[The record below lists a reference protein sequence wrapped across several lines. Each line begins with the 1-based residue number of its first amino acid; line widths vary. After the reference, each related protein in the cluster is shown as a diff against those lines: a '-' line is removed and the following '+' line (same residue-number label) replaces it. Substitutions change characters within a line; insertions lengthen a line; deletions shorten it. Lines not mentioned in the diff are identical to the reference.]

1 VLGAIV
7 TPTLRVSAPT
17 SPSTRTLYAILGRH
31 RKTSDDLINHTNMQ
45 RRKFIKDTLTGLP
58 LILMTPTLLTSC
70 DEDDENISP
79 NGKTV
84 VVIGAGISGLAAA
97 KKLKEKG
104 FTVIVLEAQEKVGG
118 RLRTDRTL
126 GIAFDEGASWIHG
139 PSGNPIT
146 RLASQSGANT
156 FLTSDDN
163 VKVFDTNGTA
173 YSDAVLTSA
182 ENQFNSAL
190 NAVRNAGTQ
199 TKSFQ
204 SVFNTLYPTQANDR
218 LWKYMLSAF
227 LEFNTGGDI
236 SKLSSKFFDDDE
248 EFNGDDVIIT
258 NGYDKVTDFIAQG
271 LDIRLNTRVTSINY
285 SNEKVN
291 ITANGSNFEA
301 DYVVVS
307 VPLGVLKNNAITFTP
322 ALPTNKLN
330 AITNTNMGNVNK
342 FLLVWNTPFW
352 DTNLQY
358 IGYTPDT
365 KGKFNYFLNI
375 KKFTPS
381 NGLMTFAFG
390 DYATVTESMTDNEII
405 NEIMLH
411 LKSIYG
417 NSIPNPSNFLR
428 TKWGQNINSYG
439 AYSYATN
446 GSTSADFDTL
456 SNAVNNKLFFAGEHT
471 ERKYRGTVHGA
482 YLSGIREADKI
493 IDL

>member
-1 VLGAIV
+1 
-7 TPTLRVSAPT
+7 
-17 SPSTRTLYAILGRH
+17 
-31 RKTSDDLINHTNMQ
+31 MQ
-45 RRKFIKDTLTGLP
+45 RRKFIKDTLTGFP
-58 LILMTPTLLTSC
+58 LLFFTPTLLASC
-70 DEDDENISP
+70 RKDDENISP

-84 VVIGAGISGLAAA
+84 VVIGGGISGLAAA
-97 KKLKEKG
+97 KKLNEKG

-118 RLRTDRTL
+118 RMRTDRSL
-126 GIAFDEGASWIHG
+126 GVAFDEGASWIHG
-139 PSGNPIT
+139 PNGNPIT
-146 RLASQSGANT
+146 NLASQSGANT
-156 FLTSDDN
+156 FLTADDS
-163 VKVFDTNGTA
+163 VKVFDTNGTP
-173 YSDAVLTSA
+173 YSNTVLTNA

-199 TKSFQ
+199 TQSFQ
-204 SVFNTLYPTQANDR
+204 TVFNSLYPTQANDR

-248 EFNGDDVIIT
+248 AFNGEDVIIT
-258 NGYDKVTDFIAQG
+258 NGYDKVTDFMAQG
-271 LDIRLNTRVTSINY
+271 LDIRLNTRVTGINY
-285 SNEKVN
+285 SNTKVN
-291 ITANGSNFEA
+291 ITTNGSNIEA

-322 ALPTNKLN
+322 ALPANKIN
-330 AITNTNMGNVNK
+330 AITNTNIGNVNK

-358 IGYTPDT
+358 IGYTPHT

-390 DYATVTESMTDNEII
+390 DYATVTESMTDNQII
-405 NEIMLH
+405 NEIMLN

-417 NSIPNPSNFLR
+417 NSIPNPTNFLR
-428 TKWGQNINSYG
+428 TKWGQNINSFG
-439 AYSYATN
+439 AYAYPTN
-446 GSTSADFDTL
+446 GSTSANFDTL
-456 SNAVNNKLFFAGEHT
+456 ANEINNKIFFAGEHT
-471 ERKYRGTVHGA
+471 EREYRGTVHGA

-493 IDL
+493 INL

>member
-1 VLGAIV
+1 
-7 TPTLRVSAPT
+7 
-17 SPSTRTLYAILGRH
+17 
-31 RKTSDDLINHTNMQ
+31 MQ
-45 RRKFIKDTLTGLP
+45 RRKIIKDTLTGIP
-58 LILMTPTLLTSC
+58 LLFLTPSLLASC
-70 DEDDENISP
+70 SKDNEDVHP

-84 VVIGAGISGLAAA
+84 VVIGGGISGLAAA
-97 KKLKEKG
+97 NKLKETG

-118 RLRTDRTL
+118 RMRTDRSL
-126 GIAFDEGASWIHG
+126 GVAFDEGASWIHG
-139 PSGNPIT
+139 PNGNPIT
-146 RLASQSGANT
+146 SLASQSGANT
-156 FLTSDDN
+156 FLTSDDSIE
-163 VKVFDTNGTA
+163 VFDTNGTA
-173 YSDAVLTSA
+173 YTDTVLTTS
-182 ENQFNSAL
+182 ENQFQSAL
-190 NAVRNAGTQ
+190 NAVRSAGTPSQ
-199 TKSFQ
+199 SFQ
-204 SVFNTLYPTQANDR
+204 TVFNSLYPTQADNK

-227 LEFNTGGDI
+227 VEFSTGGDI

-248 EFNGDDVIIT
+248 EYSGADVIIT
-258 NGYDKVTDFIAQG
+258 NGYDRLTDFLATG
-271 LDIRLNTRVTSINY
+271 LDIRLNTRVSSINY
-285 SNEKVN
+285 SNAKVN
-291 ITANGSNFEA
+291 ITANGSTIDA

-322 ALPTNKLN
+322 SLPTNKID
-330 AITNTNMGNVNK
+330 AISNTNIGNVNK

-375 KKFTPS
+375 KKFTQA

-390 DYATVTESMTDNEII
+390 DYATVTESMTDNQII

-417 NSIPNPSNFLR
+417 NNIPNPTNFLR

-439 AYSYATN
+439 AYSYPTN

-456 SNAVNNKLFFAGEHT
+456 SNEVNNKVFFAGEHT
-471 ERKYRGTVHGA
+471 EREYRGTVHGA

-493 IDL
+493 IDLE

>member
-1 VLGAIV
+1 
-7 TPTLRVSAPT
+7 
-17 SPSTRTLYAILGRH
+17 
-31 RKTSDDLINHTNMQ
+31 MQ

-58 LILMTPTLLTSC
+58 LILMTPTLLASC
-70 DEDDENISP
+70 GKDDENISP

-139 PSGNPIT
+139 PNGNPIT
-146 RLASQSGANT
+146 SLASQSGANT

-163 VKVFDTNGTA
+163 VEVFDTNGTA

-199 TKSFQ
+199 TQSFQ

-248 EFNGDDVIIT
+248 VFDGDDVIIT
-258 NGYDKVTDFIAQG
+258 NGYDKITDFIAQG
-271 LDIRLNTRVTSINY
+271 LDIRLNTRVTSIDY
-285 SNEKVN
+285 SNVKVN

-471 ERKYRGTVHGA
+471 EREYRGTVHGA

-493 IDL
+493 IAL

>member
-1 VLGAIV
+1 
-7 TPTLRVSAPT
+7 
-17 SPSTRTLYAILGRH
+17 
-31 RKTSDDLINHTNMQ
+31 MQ
-45 RRKFIKDTLTGLP
+45 RRKFIKDTLTGFP
-58 LILMTPTLLTSC
+58 LLFFTPTLLASC
-70 DEDDENISP
+70 RKDDENISQ

-84 VVIGAGISGLAAA
+84 VVIGGGISGLAAA

-118 RLRTDRTL
+118 RMRTDRSI
-126 GIAFDEGASWIHG
+126 GVAFDEGASWIHG

-146 RLASQSGANT
+146 NLASQSGANT
-156 FLTSDDN
+156 FLTADDS
-163 VKVFDTNGTA
+163 VKVFDTNGTP
-173 YSDAVLTSA
+173 YSESVLANS
-182 ENQFNSAL
+182 ESQFNTAL

-199 TKSFQ
+199 TQSFQ
-204 SVFNTLYPTQANDR
+204 TVFNSLYPTQANDR

-248 EFNGDDVIIT
+248 AFNGEDVIIT
-258 NGYDKVTDFIAQG
+258 NGYDKVTDFMAQG
-271 LDIRLNTRVTSINY
+271 LDIRLNTRVTGINY
-285 SNEKVN
+285 SNTRVN
-291 ITANGSNFEA
+291 ITANGSNIEA

-322 ALPTNKLN
+322 ALPTHKIN
-330 AITNTNMGNVNK
+330 AITNTNIGNVNK

-358 IGYTPDT
+358 IGYTPHT

-390 DYATVTESMTDNEII
+390 DYATVTESMTDNQII
-405 NEIMLH
+405 NEIMLN

-417 NSIPNPSNFLR
+417 NSIPNPINFLR
-428 TKWGQNINSYG
+428 TKWGQNINSFG
-439 AYSYATN
+439 AYAYPTN
-446 GSTSADFDTL
+446 GSTSANFDTL
-456 SNAVNNKLFFAGEHT
+456 ANEINNKIFFAGEHT
-471 ERKYRGTVHGA
+471 EREYRGTVHGA

-493 IDL
+493 INL